1 MKTREG
7 RLKMRTRGL
16 GVGLAAAIAGFVLP
30 AGAALANGGPIMPLS
45 QVQPG
50 MNCTA
55 ETVVQGTTIST
66 FNVHVIDVVLAPGE
80 GPRILISASG
90 PAVDSTGI
98 AEGFSGSPVYCQD
111 SMGTMRNAGA
121 ISEGV
126 GDYGNHLAL
135 VTPIEQM
142 LGEPVNPPAGAPRLA
157 ARTRELV
164 GPLTVGGLS
173 PVMLRVLQQAG
184 QRVGREVVGAPSDPL
199 GSFPVQ
205 PLVPGASVAV
215 SYSSGAVEMGAIGTV
230 TYRDGQTVY
239 AFGHPFDDAGRR
251 SLLLQDGYVYDV
263 INDPNADFGGSYK
276 LAVPGHTEGTLTSDT
291 PNAVIGAVGAPPGL
305 IRVDVTAR
313 DGDTGHVIEEDSQVA
328 DETDVGFPLGSSL
341 LDLVAPAAV
350 GQAAIDVYDGTPANE
365 SGHMCF
371 QLAIRELR
379 RPLQFCN
386 RYVGTAPTGILAVS
400 PPEVA
405 NGAATDVSTAL
416 ALLDSEQFAQ
426 LHVTRVQA
434 TIDAV
439 RGLQQATIVAAHA
452 PMRVRAGQ
460 RVTVRLVL
468 RRYRGALQSLSLR
481 LRIPRH
487 THGLLLASI
496 DGPGAQSGV
505 PGGSHLLIGSLSVAL
520 GGGPPPPGPSIN
532 SIAALRNAFA
542 SIPTYDGLRVA
553 FGRHKPQRAYRD
565 PGLLIT
571 GRAHLL
577 FIVRKR

>member
-1 MKTREG
+1 MT
-7 RLKMRTRGL
+7 
-16 GVGLAAAIAGFVLP
+16 GLAVPVSPAA
-30 AGAALANGGPIMPLS
+30 ANGGPILPLS

-50 MNCTA
+50 MNCTG
-55 ETVVQGTTIST
+55 ETVVQGTTISS
-66 FNVHVIDVVLAPGE
+66 FNVHVINVVNPPGE
-80 GPRILISASG
+80 GARILISASG

-142 LGEPVNPPAGAPRLA
+142 LGEPVAPPVGAPRLT
-157 ARTRELV
+157 ARRRELM

-173 PVMLRVLQQAG
+173 APMLHVLQQAG
-184 QRVGREVVGAPSDPL
+184 QRVGRQVVAAPSDPL
-199 GSFPVQ
+199 GSFPLQ

-215 SYSSGAVEMGAIGTV
+215 SYSSGVVEMGAIGTV

-239 AFGHPFDDAGRR
+239 AFGHPFDEVGRR

-263 INDPNADFGGSYK
+263 INDPNPDFGGSYK

-291 PNAVIGAVGAPPGL
+291 PNAVIGEVGTPPGL
-305 IRVDVTAR
+305 IPVDVTAR
-313 DGDTGHVIEEDSQVA
+313 DGDTGRVIEEDSQVA

-350 GQAAIDVYDGTPANE
+350 GQAAIDVYDGAPASE

-371 QLAIRELR
+371 TLQIRELR

-386 RYVGTAPTGILAVS
+386 RYVGTSQAGPMALI

-405 NGAATDVSTAL
+405 AGAATDVSTAL
-416 ALLDSEQFAQ
+416 GLLDSEQFAR
-426 LHVTRVQA
+426 LHVVRVQA
-434 TIDAV
+434 DIGAV
-439 RGLQQATIVAAHA
+439 RGLEEGTIVAAHA
-452 PMRVRAGQ
+452 PTRVRAGH
-460 RVTVRLVL
+460 RVKVRLIV
-468 RRYRGALQSLSLR
+468 RRYRGALTRVSFK

-487 THGLLLASI
+487 ARGPLLASI
-496 DGPGAQSGV
+496 AGAGSQAGPPGGPGQLVGV
-505 PGGSHLLIGSLSVAL
+505 LSLAL
-520 GGGPPPPGPSIN
+520 GGGPPAPGPSVN
-532 SIAALRNAFA
+532 SIPQLRKAFA
-542 SIPTYDGLRVA
+542 GVPSYDGLEVSFDGHRP
-553 FGRHKPQRAYRD
+553 KRAYRD
-565 PGLLIT
+565 PALLI
-571 GRAHLL
+571 GGHAQLM
-577 FIVRKR
+577 FMVRKR